1 MKLKPFN
8 MNRPFIV
15 IMSLTFL
22 FSLRCS
28 NDPRSASDKKGTAI
42 LVFET
47 TEHDFGNIP
56 QGGDGTYEF
65 VFRNTGDVPLVL
77 ANVRSSCGCTIPEWP
92 KRPIHEGKE
101 GRIKVRYNTRITG
114 GFSKTITVYSNAGD
128 TPVVLKIRG
137 RVEEVENG
145 Q

>member
-1 MKLKPFN
+1 MKRAF
-8 MNRPFIV
+8 FVIV
-15 IMSLTFL
+15 SLIFL
-22 FSLRCS
+22 LSLGCS
-28 NDPRSASDKKGTAI
+28 HDSRSASENKGTATI
-42 LVFET
+42 VFET

-65 VFRNTGDVPLVL
+65 VFRNTGDAPLVL

-101 GRIKVRYNTRITG
+101 GKIKVRYNTRIIG
-114 GFSKTITVYSNAGD
+114 GFSKSITVYSNAGD
-128 TPVVLKIRG
+128 TPVMLKIKG
-137 RVEEVENG
+137 RVEELETG